1 MANPSA
7 APETTP
13 SGLGLLTSGSGAAAR
28 APLLNGIFTDV
39 ASKLATRIGEGLIAK
54 VEITLGGIEMGNAGD
69 ALNAHAESIVSATI
83 AAEPWNTRLLAG
95 VDKDFAFS
103 LIETVFGGRETVQAN
118 HADRPLTRIE
128 LDIVKWFF
136 NLVAMTLHSGFAP
149 LAAATFTVEQVDCP
163 PAYQNLGKPSTPIAA
178 VTLELRCGAGTG
190 RMFIAVPQ
198 SVLVYLNPPK
208 PIERDNAAQIID
220 PLWTR
225 SLGHRLSGADVQM
238 RAFIGTV
245 ELTLGDVA
253 DFREALVVPLDR
265 LSASRVRLECN
276 GEALYWCSLGQADG
290 VYTLSVEAPINQ
302 EQEFLD
308 DILLH

>member
-1 MANPSA
+1 MADISATPDA
-7 APETTP
+7 APT
-13 SGLGLLTSGSGAAAR
+13 GIGLLANASGAAAK
-28 APLLNGIFTDV
+28 APLLNGVFTDV
-39 ASKLATRIGEGLIAK
+39 AHKLATRLGEGLTGQ
-54 VEITLGGIEMGNAGD
+54 VEITLAGVEMGNAGD

-95 VDKDFAFS
+95 FDKDFAFA
-103 LIETVFGGRETVQAN
+103 LIETVFGGRETVKPAYT
-118 HADRPLTRIE
+118 DRPLTRIE

-136 NLVAMTLHSGFAP
+136 NLVAMTLHDGFAA
-149 LAAATFTVEQVDCP
+149 LAQATFAAEAVDCP
-163 PAYQNLGKPSTPIAA
+163 PAYQSLGKPSTPVAA
-178 VTLELRCGAGTG
+178 VTLELRCNAGTG

-198 SVLVYLNPPK
+198 SILVYLNPPK
-208 PIERDNAAQIID
+208 PVESASVAQVLD

-225 SLGHRLSGADVQM
+225 SLGHNVSRADVQI
-238 RAFIGTV
+238 RALLGTV
-245 ELTLGDVA
+245 ELTLGEIA
-253 DFREALVVPLDR
+253 EFRPALIVPLDR